1 MTAVRLR
8 VPGMTSR
15 PGVRRVTAVLRDITG
30 VERVQADLTTMTVV
44 LHGEAVVLDVLA
56 ALEGAGFPSTVIP

>member
-15 PGVRRVTAVLRDITG
+15 PGVRRVTAVLRDVVG

-44 LHGEAVVLDVLA
+44 LHGDAVVRDVLA
-56 ALEGAGFPSTVIP
+56 QLAGAGFPATVIA

>member
-15 PGVRRVTAVLRDITG
+15 PGVRRVTAVLRDLTG